1 MIQSMEQLAPR
12 FTVCRLEHLAAV
24 RLTGA
29 DAASFL
35 HGQVTSDIEG
45 LAEHGFV
52 AAAYCNPKGRALAL
66 LRVIRTGPEEFLLVT
81 SRDLV
86 EPVVK
91 RLRMYV
97 LRAKAV
103 FEPLDWALFGLPD
116 DGTASAFFDT
126 LPERGEALPTAGGIV
141 VNTGAGANRYV
152 HIAPSGEAPGDVVS
166 DADASAWLGLQAVD
180 GIAEI
185 FADTSETFL
194 PQAINLDLVGAV
206 NYRKGCYPGQEIVAR
221 LHYLG
226 RLKQRMVRVVIRGAV
241 AEPGQV
247 VTSGG
252 TKIGQV
258 VLCGSSSHEGVA
270 LGLASVNFGQL
281 DRDAAALEG
290 GARLEVLD
298 PDYAVPEFD
307 TPAVN

>member
-12 FTVCRLEHLAAV
+12 FTLCRLKHLAAV

-35 HGQVTSDIEG
+35 HGQVTADIEG
-45 LAEHGFV
+45 LAEQGFV
-52 AAAYCNPKGRALAL
+52 AAAYCNPKGRVLAL
-66 LRVIRTGPEEFLLVT
+66 LRVIRTAPDEFLLVM

-103 FEPLDWALFGLPD
+103 FEPLDWPLFGLPD
-116 DGTASAFFDT
+116 DGAASALFD
-126 LPERGEALPTAGGIV
+126 ALPARGAALSTAGGILI
-141 VNTGAGANRYV
+141 NTGVGANRYL
-152 HIAPSGEAPGDVVS
+152 HLAPSGALQGDAAPDVG
-166 DADASAWLGLQAVD
+166 ADAWLGLQAVD
-180 GIAEI
+180 GIAEV
-185 FADTSETFL
+185 FAGTSETFL

-206 NYRKGCYPGQEIVAR
+206 SYRKGCYPGQEIVAR

-270 LGLASVNFGQL
+270 LGLVSVNFGQL
-281 DRDAAALEG
+281 DRDAAALG
-290 GARLEVLD
+290 NGASLEVFD

-307 TPAVN
+307 AHAAT